1 VAGETDDV
9 TSDASA
15 IVRDSVTELDA
26 TARGRVVLAP
36 SHAGRYAAWFAAK
49 LGVAAVI
56 LSDAGI
62 GLNRAGV
69 AGLDL
74 LAGLGVPAAAVD
86 VWSAR
91 IADGTDCLARGVL
104 STVNAPAEALGVVP
118 GMAVRAALA
127 TFAAA
132 PLAPSPTP
140 PAIAEARAEIAEA
153 SAPGVHVR
161 ALDSNALVTAEDAG
175 HVIVTGSHGG
185 LLGGRATTA
194 VKQPVFAALYNDA
207 GIGIDQAGISRLPVL
222 AARGIAAATVS
233 AASAEIG
240 DAMSTFRTGI
250 VSAINDIAARH
261 GAEIG
266 QPAREFVLRLVAA
279 RQKELSA

>member
-1 VAGETDDV
+1 V

-36 SHAGRYAAWFAAK
+36 SHGGRYAAWFAAK

-74 LAGLGVPAAAVD
+74 LACLGVPAAAVD

-91 IADGTDCLARGVL
+91 IADGADCLSRGVL

-118 GMAVRAALA
+118 GMAVRAALVR
-127 TFAAA
+127 FAAA
-132 PLAPSPTP
+132 PLAPSRMP
-140 PAIAEARAEIAEA
+140 PAIAEARAEIVEA

-185 LLGGRATTA
+185 LLGGRAATA

-266 QPAREFVLRLVAA
+266 QPARELVLRLVAA
-279 RQKELSA
+279 RQKELPA